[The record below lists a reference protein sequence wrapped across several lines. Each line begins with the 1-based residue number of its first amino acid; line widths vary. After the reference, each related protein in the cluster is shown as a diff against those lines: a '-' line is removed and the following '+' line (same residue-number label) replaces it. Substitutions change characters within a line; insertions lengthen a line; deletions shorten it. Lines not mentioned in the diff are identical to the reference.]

1 MGTFHKSTF
10 HPTLKEVP
18 PEGGDW
24 YILLEPNEECGIAS
38 VDRGDR
44 QVGIMLPKGASEEEA
59 RALRNALSVKGLRL
73 PLIE

>member
-1 MGTFHKSTF
+1 MGTFYKSTF
-10 HPTLKEVP
+10 RPSLKEVP

-44 QVGIMLPKGASEEEA
+44 QVGIMLPKGASEDEA
-59 RALRNALSVKGLRL
+59 RTLQEALKINGLKL
-73 PLIE
+73 ALIE